1 MSMNVRKEFEMTEE
15 VYQSMLTKRGP
26 VMLVGGVSLH
36 EFAQLDANSKWLKL
50 GEMMGFKGMTAR
62 PVPSKGPR
70 FFTAEVV
77 DEA

>member
-1 MSMNVRKEFEMTEE
+1 MAERKEFEMTEE

-26 VMLVGGVSLH
+26 VMLVGGVCLS
-36 EFAQLDANSKWLKL
+36 EFAQLDANSKWVKL

-62 PVPSKGPR
+62 PAPGKGAR

-77 DEA
+77 DG